1 MSWGSLL
8 VNLAVTAG
16 LVAVLM
22 LATFLYAM
30 RTRVHAIMDTIWPL
44 GFVLIAVVSFVLSAG
59 SGGTGRRVL
68 VLALTAVWGL
78 RLGAHIYSRNRG
90 QGEDKRYASLLRRF
104 RADPANA
111 GRVLDRG
118 LWRYTRHPNYF
129 GDAVVWFGLWLL
141 ACSHWLGGGVRR
153 VRSAHQRL
161 HPLAAAMTAQFT
173 VRAAVP
179 ADGREMA
186 ELFAAVA
193 EERSGIAS
201 EPPIDIEERA
211 VQFAGTTA
219 GSVVAV
225 ADGRLV
231 GILHVE
237 ASRHGFGEIGMLV
250 HRDWRGRGVGSA
262 LLREAISR
270 AREEGLHKLCLE
282 VFAHNT
288 AAIALYRRCG
298 FAEEGRRAGQYRRA
312 SGELWDYIIMGLPL

>member
-1 MSWGSLL
+1 
-8 VNLAVTAG
+8 
-16 LVAVLM
+16 
-22 LATFLYAM
+22 
-30 RTRVHAIMDTIWPL
+30 
-44 GFVLIAVVSFVLSAG
+44 
-59 SGGTGRRVL
+59 
-68 VLALTAVWGL
+68 
-78 RLGAHIYSRNRG
+78 
-90 QGEDKRYASLLRRF
+90 
-104 RADPANA
+104 
-111 GRVLDRG
+111 
-118 LWRYTRHPNYF
+118 
-129 GDAVVWFGLWLL
+129 
-141 ACSHWLGGGVRR
+141 
-153 VRSAHQRL
+153 
-161 HPLAAAMTAQFT
+161 MTAQFT

-225 ADGRLV
+225 ADSRLV

-312 SGELWDYIIMGLPL
+312 SGELWDSIIMGLPL